1 MSVIV
6 ATIPAKPEAPVNVF
20 ATKTE
25 ISVEWQ
31 EPDDG
36 GSPIQEYLIYTDTG
50 VGNAFVQVA

>member
-1 MSVIV
+1 M
-6 ATIPAKPEAPVNVF
+6 NVF

-25 ISVEWQ
+25 ITVEWP

-36 GSPIQEYLIYTDTG
+36 GSPILEYLIYTDTG